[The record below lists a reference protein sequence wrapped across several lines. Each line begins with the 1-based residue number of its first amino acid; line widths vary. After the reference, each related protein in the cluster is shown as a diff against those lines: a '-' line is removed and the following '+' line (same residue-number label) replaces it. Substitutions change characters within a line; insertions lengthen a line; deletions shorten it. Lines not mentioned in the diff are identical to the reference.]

1 MSKKIKKK
9 YSVIDTMEKDKDTGD
24 ARFKRY
30 EYWGIGSCYLV
41 HYVGDHS
48 LYKAF
53 KHRNSTKQERPF
65 IRSAPFVK
73 PEVRIILIKLI
84 FTFIIMQL

>member
-1 MSKKIKKK
+1 MSKKVKKK

-41 HYVGDHS
+41 HYVGDLLD
-48 LYKAF
+48 LYQWKLLYI
-53 KHRNSTKQERPF
+53 
-65 IRSAPFVK
+65 IR
-73 PEVRIILIKLI
+73 LIN
-84 FTFIIMQL
+84 